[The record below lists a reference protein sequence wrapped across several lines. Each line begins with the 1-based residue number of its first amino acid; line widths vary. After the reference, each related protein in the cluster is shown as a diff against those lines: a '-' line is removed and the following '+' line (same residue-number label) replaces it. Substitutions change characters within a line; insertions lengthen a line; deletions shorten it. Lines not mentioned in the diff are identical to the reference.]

1 LELQR
6 KKLYTSLEELQ
17 ADLDAWLQY
26 FNTERLH
33 SGRYCYGKTPMATFE
48 DAKPLAKE
56 KELDLQY
63 LTPGVPDSNQR
74 LSDQI

>member
-1 LELQR
+1 MRALPQDGEDEFYSIALC

-26 FNTERLH
+26 FNTEHPH
-33 SGRYCYGKTPMATFE
+33 SGRYCYGKTPTATYQ

-56 KELDLQY
+56 KELDLQD
-63 LTPGVPDSNQR
+63 L
-74 LSDQI
+74 